1 MLDAGSKQALHKIRW
16 KPINNGGFIREYIPE
31 DSGNNLL
38 RLATIEEVVPNE
50 KYYVVDPIKP
60 NVFYETSFGSEVSWD
75 TIMEF
80 IDTKRIYIKND
91 KKIDAPE
98 QSTNKAEREQSS
110 LF

>member
-1 MLDAGSKQALHKIRW
+1 MLDAGSKQVLNKIRW
-16 KPINNGGFIREYIPE
+16 KPIQNGGFIREYEPE

-38 RLATIEEVVPNE
+38 RLASPEEVVPNE

-80 IDTKRIYIKND
+80 INTKRIYIKND
-91 KKIDAPE
+91 IKTNAPE
-98 QSTNKAEREQSS
+98 QATTKADAEQSS